1 MKDYIK
7 QLWKKPHLSD
17 ILYFLEIFQYQ
28 EEGIEQKHLRYFLMK
43 DHTLEFVTE
52 MDRFYERNKVF
63 FEEFAPS
70 RNDFQNREDIRRHLK
85 KLETIKDIK
94 EQDKQKQ
101 NFILSL
107 WRTGN
112 IKTVGDLDQYLRRL
126 CKNNIIKK
134 ANRTKPFRY
143 VTTVEYEKNYQ
154 ELRMLEY
161 IERWD
166 IEDKAIIS
174 LGRSEG
180 YRYDTSIFGASGEEL
195 TEVETKKIA
204 MHLKVICDNL
214 AKILELKNQK
224 TLPLLDGANEDDKA
238 KLTSI
243 DFFYH
248 GSML

>member
-7 QLWKKPHLSD
+7 QLWKKPHLAN

-28 EEGIEQKHLRYFLMK
+28 KEGIKQKHLRYFLMN
-43 DHTLEFVTE
+43 DHNLEFMTQ
-52 MDRFYERNKVF
+52 MDRFYERNKFF

-70 RNDFQNREDIRRHLK
+70 RNDFQTREDIRRHLN
-85 KLETIKDIK
+85 KLETIKDVK

-112 IKTVGDLDQYLRRL
+112 IKTEGALDQCLRRL
-126 CKNNIIKK
+126 CRNGVIKK
-134 ANRTKPFRY
+134 ANRKKPFHY
-143 VTTVEYEKNYQ
+143 VTTIEYEKNYQ
-154 ELRMLEY
+154 DLRMLEY

-166 IEDKAIIS
+166 IRDKAIIS
-174 LGRSEG
+174 PVKLEG
-180 YRYDTSIFGASGEEL
+180 HHYDTSIYGASGEEF
-195 TEVETKKIA
+195 TEEDTKKIA
-204 MHLKVICDNL
+204 MHLEVICDNL
-214 AKILELKNQK
+214 AKILELKTQK
-224 TLPLLDGANEDDKA
+224 TLPLLNGANEVDKA

-248 GSML
+248 GSL